1 VQDAVAALGEVERQ
15 AQMAAAGEDGSSVRA
30 LSGAQE
36 VEVTDRLLAM
46 VDETV
51 EALEEKGRSLAHR
64 RVEEDFES
72 VRVSS

>member
-1 VQDAVAALGEVERQ
+1 
-15 AQMAAAGEDGSSVRA
+15 MAAAGEDGSSGRA